1 MSNEVKPHVLALIH
15 CGFRITF
22 GPIRPW
28 NLAVN
33 HGGRSSTVKLT
44 HHNRFDHKPQIPSR
58 PLHTRKLL
66 HIQKYGQG
74 LTVILSICCSHN
86 SVSIELVTV
95 LAWRTWSYI
104 LFKVSALILRVV
116 ERTQMRIW
124 SQNIYILRLF
134 KTSQAG
140 SLRTELY
147 QNGHRTSKKLQ
158 NWFGLFFLF
167 WFACWEMLV
176 CVCVW
181 WWECLVIVLRAKC
194 ALTNIV
200 KPGSSYVLI
209 KL

>member
-1 MSNEVKPHVLALIH
+1 MEEAQQSNLHTTTDLI
-15 CGFRITF
+15 TN
-22 GPIRPW
+22 P
-28 NLAVN
+28 
-33 HGGRSSTVKLT
+33 
-44 HHNRFDHKPQIPSR
+44 RFPQDLS
-58 PLHTRKLL
+58 HTRKLL

-147 QNGHRTSKKLQ
+147 QNGHRTSKKAAKLI
-158 NWFGLFFLF
+158 WFIFSV
-167 WFACWEMLV
+167 LV
-176 CVCVW
+176 CLLGNACM
-181 WWECLVIVLRAKC
+181 CLCLRVRVFGYSFESQMCPHKYSKTW
-194 ALTNIV
+194 L
-200 KPGSSYVLI
+200 
-209 KL
+209 KLCLN